1 MLQSNDR
8 WPLWEDKFES
18 DDADDETK
26 ANEDQGEHRPVKSK
40 SLTTEN
46 GKINTP
52 KPSRGELLRYANLGT
67 ELFSAV
73 IAGMLLGWGIS
84 WLIARFTGYRPT
96 WIIAVGVFVGALA
109 GFLNMYRFIIEEEQK
124 EEQKRR
130 GSSR

>member
-18 DDADDETK
+18 NNADDEAK
-26 ANEDQGEHRPVKSK
+26 ANQDQGEHRPVKNK

-46 GKINTP
+46 RKIDIP

-84 WLIARFTGYRPT
+84 WLIAHFTGYRPT

-109 GFLNMYRFIIEEEQK
+109 GFLNMYRFIVEEEQK
-124 EEQKRR
+124 EEQKKR